1 MIIGIVTVDDGI
13 MELGATIDNSTM
25 IGDIG
30 SADVKMIEY
39 ATDSGAR
46 VIKVVATGTDRSG
59 KKAVYNFKFNMDNIK
74 LVLEKEVIQ
83 EKTYTGVE
91 VTGGVDKK
99 E

>member
-39 ATDSGAR
+39 VTEPGPKI
-46 VIKVVATGTDRSG
+46 IKVVATGTDSG
-59 KKAVYNFKFNMDNIK
+59 GKRAVYNFKFNMDNIK
-74 LVLEKEVIQ
+74 LVLEKEVVQ
-83 EKTYTGVE
+83 EKPHTGVE
-91 VTGGVDKK
+91 VTGVVDKK